1 MSYELHSEKG
11 FVCNLGS
18 ANRYNALVNDVEFC
32 SSYGKLCAFL
42 KTGKTDEPKEVL
54 QEITSYVK
62 DNPKFYLLLSELKQ
76 GLKKANKFAEI
87 VG

>member
-1 MSYELHSEKG
+1 MSYELRSEKG

-18 ANRYNALVNDVEFC
+18 ANRYNKLIKDVEFC
-32 SSYGKLCAFL
+32 SSYSRLCAFL

-54 QEITSYVK
+54 QEIEEYK
-62 DNPKFYLLLSELKQ
+62 QDNVPSLLLEDLRE
-76 GLKKANKFAEI
+76 GLKKVAKFAEI